1 MWKTPVSSAGGVL
14 KAMANDLFSSGQA
27 SHSAR
32 APEASWRNTYAHPE
46 ISARGSAEMTVN
58 PAWVVPTASSAFS
71 VE

>member
-1 MWKTPVSSAGGVL
+1 
-14 KAMANDLFSSGQA
+14 MANDLFSSGQA